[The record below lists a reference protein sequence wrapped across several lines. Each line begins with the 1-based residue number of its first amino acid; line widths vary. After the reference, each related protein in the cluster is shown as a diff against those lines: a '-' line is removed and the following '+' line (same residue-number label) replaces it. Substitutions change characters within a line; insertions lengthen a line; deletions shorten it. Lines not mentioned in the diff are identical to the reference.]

1 MLRSL
6 TRFFRPFVDPAQL
19 SLALDGPPRTAD
31 QLLALLHAFGMRR
44 IERCRL
50 TRNRAV
56 MVSFRDGELRVH
68 QGYLDAPVD
77 VLRAIVTFVEGK
89 TAAERRRARAIIL
102 AHPVRRQDHPGGAP
116 RRAPRTHPEDDAL
129 AAGLADWHLAY
140 NLRFFEGK
148 LREIPVRVSRRMKSR
163 LGHYTAASAS
173 GPAEIAISRRHVV
186 RHGVDEALHTLLHE
200 MVHQWQD
207 ETGQPIDHGP
217 LFRAKA
223 REVGITAAAR
233 RAVSARRARKLSRED
248 ALRLTAARVA

>member
-1 MLRSL
+1 MLHSL
-6 TRFFRPFVDPAQL
+6 TRLFRAFVDPAQL

-31 QLLALLHAFGMRR
+31 QLLALLQAFGMRR

-68 QGYLDAPVD
+68 EGYLDAPVD
-77 VLRAIVTFVEGK
+77 VLRAIVMFVEGK
-89 TAAERRRARAIIL
+89 SAAERRRARMIIL
-102 AHPVRRQDHPGGAP
+102 AHPVRPHDQPGAVP
-116 RRAPRTHPEDDAL
+116 RRAPRTHPEDEIL
-129 AAGLADWHLAY
+129 AQGLTDWHLAY
-140 NLRFFEGK
+140 NLRWFEGR

-173 GPAEIAISRRHVV
+173 GPAEIAVSRRHVV

-207 ETGQPIDHGP
+207 ETGQAIDHGP
-217 LFRAKA
+217 IFRAKA
-223 REVGITAAAR
+223 REVGITPAAR
-233 RAVSARRARKLSRED
+233 RAVTARRARKLSRED
-248 ALRLTAARVA
+248 TLRLTAARME